1 MDTLLD
7 GAFGGLFD
15 TVDPLGMILRT
26 LLALLADSLST
37 VITSLYSALFEITT
51 IDLSTAAVRNI
62 WAITTGISAS
72 LATILLVI
80 AAFRSMVAQSNRY
93 LLEALPG
100 VVLAILGPQ
109 FITAFLPWLA
119 AASTDLAQAIVASAT
134 PDLAASM
141 RLLAGVGNNPF
152 YEGLGLMAPVIAA
165 MLLFG
170 MSMVFFVLLFCMA
183 AAVVLYVLSPFAFAG
198 LVMAP
203 TRAWFTKWATGM
215 FAVVFAKV
223 PIAILL
229 ALSVSLFANSA
240 HNGTVQS
247 FVNAGAGLILGL
259 GALLSPLLAFGLFS
273 FMGAVATRP
282 AGTQLQARAGPG
294 QRLLRHPDGPRRD
307 QRRQV
312 RRQPTPRSQPDAP
325 PTPPRPDSRAPDPR
339 GHRHRRRPASP
350 RPAPA
355 TRGHTSRHPRHPR
368 RRPAACPPRWA
379 APPAVARPRP
389 LAPAPRVAASRT
401 AAAPATAG
409 AAAGPARSRRDR
421 GCRRCR
427 GSGDSRRGD
436 HRRRRRHG
444 GPQVRTHHQARRD
457 ALRRSG
463 RRHRAR
469 AARHRPCIPAPPPE
483 TDRPPPC
490 TSPVALARESDMTT
504 TVTTDS
510 PTSPARSP
518 AGPGPG
524 S

>member
-7 GAFGGLFD
+7 GAFGASFD

-37 VITSLYSALFEITT
+37 VITSLYSGLFEITT

-152 YEGLGLMAPVIAA
+152 YEGLGLMAPVVAA

-183 AAVVLYVLSPFAFAG
+183 GAVVLYVLSPFAFAG

-240 HNGTVQS
+240 HERH
-247 FVNAGAGLILGL
+247 GAELRQRRRWPDPRSRGP
-259 GALLSPLLAFGLFS
+259 AVPAARVRPVLLHGGRRDPA
-273 FMGAVATRP
+273 
-282 AGTQLQARAGPG
+282 AGTQPSN
-294 QRLLRHPDGPRRD
+294 PRRPWAA
-307 QRRQV
+307 
-312 RRQPTPRSQPDAP
+312 PTTAPRWAAP
-325 PTPPRPDSRAPDPR
+325 GSTAPSPSPADSSASSRTRPPAPPRPDSRDPDPA
-339 GHRHRRRPASP
+339 GATRRPRLRRPRPQDPPTPATPSTPASP
-350 RPAPA
+350 STSPGPVPAPMGGA
-355 TRGHTSRHPRHPR
+355 PGRGSVDDRGQPALRVRSRAPQLGPPAGR
-368 RRPAACPPRWA
+368 RRG
-379 APPAVARPRP
+379 
-389 LAPAPRVAASRT
+389 
-401 AAAPATAG
+401 AG
-409 AAAGPARSRRDR
+409 RSRRDR
-421 GCRRCR
+421 GCRRARRPRAC
-427 GSGDSRRGD
+427 GHDRRG
-436 HRRRRRHG
+436 RRRG
-444 GPQVRTHHQARRD
+444 GPQVRAHLQARRD
-457 ALRRSG
+457 ALRRS
-463 RRHRAR
+463 R
-469 AARHRPCIPAPPPE
+469 
-483 TDRPPPC
+483 RPPPSSGRSG
-490 TSPVALARESDMTT
+490 TVRASPHRHLSTRPPDPPRRG
-504 TVTTDS
+504 S
-510 PTSPARSP
+510 PT
-518 AGPGPG
+518 
-524 S
+524 

>member
-7 GAFGGLFD
+7 GAFGALFD

-37 VITSLYSALFEITT
+37 VITSLYSGLFEITT

-141 RLLAGVGNNPF
+141 RLLAGVGSNPF
-152 YEGLGLMAPVIAA
+152 YEGLGLMAPVVAA

-183 AAVVLYVLSPFAFAG
+183 TAVVLYVLSPFAFAG

-282 AGTQLQARAGPG
+282 AAPSFKPAQALGSAYYGTQMGRAGING
-294 QRLLRHPDGPRRD
+294 AKSVASRLHGAAGRTAD
-307 QRRQV
+307 
-312 RRQPTPRSQPDAP
+312 T
-325 PTPPRPDSRAPDPR
+325 TRPDSRVRTRGATGPPR
-339 GHRHRRRPASP
+339 LRAR
-350 RPAPA
+350 PA
-355 TRGHTSRHPRHPR
+355 TRAPLPHHRHPRHPR
-368 RRPAACPPRWA
+368 RRPAPCPPRWA
-379 APPAVARPRP
+379 APPAAARPRP
-389 LAPAPRVAASRT
+389 QAPAPRVRSRAPQLGPPPLGAPPDREESAGTAGVAGAAGAAT
-401 AAAPATAG
+401 AGVGTIVVAG
-409 AAAGPARSRRDR
+409 AAAARKSGRTFKHGVTRSAEAVSTHRAPGGPAPSV
-421 GCRRCR
+421 
-427 GSGDSRRGD
+427 
-436 HRRRRRHG
+436 H
-444 GPQVRTHHQARRD
+444 PRTA
-457 ALRRSG
+457 
-463 RRHRAR
+463 
-469 AARHRPCIPAPPPE
+469 
-483 TDRPPPC
+483 T
-490 TSPVALARESDMTT
+490 
-504 TVTTDS
+504 
-510 PTSPARSP
+510 
-518 AGPGPG
+518 
-524 S
+524 

>member
-7 GAFGGLFD
+7 GAFGALFD

-37 VITSLYSALFEITT
+37 VITSLYSGLFEITT

-141 RLLAGVGNNPF
+141 RLLAGVGSNPF
-152 YEGLGLMAPVIAA
+152 YEGLGLMAPVVAA

-183 AAVVLYVLSPFAFAG
+183 TAVVLYVLSPFAFAG

-282 AGTQLQARAGPG
+282 AAPSFKPAQALGSAYYGTQMGRAGING
-294 QRLLRHPDGPRRD
+294 AKSVASRLHGAAGRTATPPD
-307 QRRQV
+307 
-312 RRQPTPRSQPDAP
+312 PTPGSGPTEPPSPR
-325 PTPPRPDSRAPDPR
+325 PTPP
-339 GHRHRRRPASP
+339 GPATPATPSTPTTSP
-350 RPAPA
+350 IPVPAPMA
-355 TRGHTSRHPRHPR
+355 GAPGRGPSTT
-368 RRPAACPPRWA
+368 AGTG
-379 APPAVARPRP
+379 APGAFA
-389 LAPAPRVAASRT
+389 RT
-401 AAAPATAG
+401 ATGPATAG
-409 AAAGPARSRRDR
+409 GAAGPGGAAGTAGAAGAAGAATAGVGTIVVAGAAAARKSGRTFKHAVSR
-421 GCRRCR
+421 
-427 GSGDSRRGD
+427 SAAAVSTPSESQ
-436 HRRRRRHG
+436 G
-444 GPQVRTHHQARRD
+444 GPAPSVHPRTA
-457 ALRRSG
+457 
-463 RRHRAR
+463 
-469 AARHRPCIPAPPPE
+469 
-483 TDRPPPC
+483 T
-490 TSPVALARESDMTT
+490 
-504 TVTTDS
+504 
-510 PTSPARSP
+510 
-518 AGPGPG
+518 
-524 S
+524 

>member
-7 GAFGGLFD
+7 GAFGALFD

-37 VITSLYSALFEITT
+37 VITSLYSGLFEITT

-80 AAFRSMVAQSNRY
+80 ASFRSMVAQSNRY

-119 AASTDLAQAIVASAT
+119 AASTALAQAIVASAT

-141 RLLAGVGNNPF
+141 RLLAGVGSNPF
-152 YEGLGLMAPVIAA
+152 YEGLGLMAPVVAA

-183 AAVVLYVLSPFAFAG
+183 TAVVLYVLSPFAFAG

-203 TRAWFTKWATGM
+203 TRAWFTKWSTGM

-282 AGTQLQARAGPG
+282 AAPSFKPAQALGSAYYGTQMGRAGING
-294 QRLLRHPDGPRRD
+294 AKSVASRLHGAAGRTGTPPD
-307 QRRQV
+307 
-312 RRQPTPRSQPDAP
+312 PTPGSGPGGP
-325 PTPPRPDSRAPDPR
+325 PA
-339 GHRHRRRPASP
+339 P

-355 TRGHTSRHPRHPR
+355 GPATPATPSTPTTPSTSPGP
-368 RRPAACPPRWA
+368 
-379 APPAVARPRP
+379 V
-389 LAPAPRVAASRT
+389 PAPIGGALGRGPSTTAGTGAPGAVSRT
-401 AAAPATAG
+401 AAGPATAG
-409 AAAGPARSRRDR
+409 GAAGPGGVAGTAGVAGAATAGLGTIVVAGAAAARKSGRTFKHGVSR
-421 GCRRCR
+421 
-427 GSGDSRRGD
+427 SAAAVSTPPESP
-436 HRRRRRHG
+436 G
-444 GPQVRTHHQARRD
+444 GPAPSVRPRTA
-457 ALRRSG
+457 
-463 RRHRAR
+463 
-469 AARHRPCIPAPPPE
+469 
-483 TDRPPPC
+483 T
-490 TSPVALARESDMTT
+490 
-504 TVTTDS
+504 
-510 PTSPARSP
+510 
-518 AGPGPG
+518 
-524 S
+524 